1 MQPARFHSAAGFT
14 LIGLIVSVA
23 VAAILTMLLVSTVG
37 SASAKVSAR
46 VAEARLVTALER
58 ARALAITGDADI
70 ILCPS
75 RDGQRCAT
83 DDHWEH
89 GWIAFADRIENG
101 ERDDGEP
108 TLLREGTLGTG
119 VHLVS
124 TRGRTRLRFQSVFGS
139 NGGSNV
145 TFTLCDPRGP
155 RAAAAWVLSNN
166 GHLHADTPKA
176 ANVASACSG

>member
-1 MQPARFHSAAGFT
+1 MQLARFHSAAGFT
-14 LIGLIVSVA
+14 LISLIVSAA
-23 VAAILTMLLVSTVG
+23 VTAILAMLLVSTMG

-58 ARALAITGDADI
+58 ARALAITSDADI

-89 GWIAFADRIENG
+89 GWIAFADRLENN

-139 NGGSNV
+139 NV

-166 GHLHADTPKA
+166 GRLHADTPKA
-176 ANVASACSG
+176 ANVAAACSG